1 MDESLGE
8 YQGPALMAYNN
19 RTFSDTD
26 FRSLKGLG
34 DSQKVSN
41 KLSTGKFGL
50 GFSSVHVILLIELMI
65 GLWMD

>member
-1 MDESLGE
+1 
-8 YQGPALMAYNN
+8 MAYNN
-19 RTFSDTD
+19 RTFSETD

-50 GFSSVHVILLIELMI
+50 GFSSVRVILSIELMI

>member
-1 MDESLGE
+1 VDESLAE
-8 YQGPALMAYNN
+8 YQGPALMVYNN
-19 RTFSDTD
+19 SKFSETD
-26 FRSLKGLG
+26 FHSLKSLG

-50 GFSSVHVILLIELMI
+50 GFSSVHVILLIELMV